1 MATVVFTIAKATGW
15 QEETILWMPLRKA
28 LQYMHASWVADG
40 LVTAW
45 RSESEEE
52 SIEAASLMAR
62 LKHLTR

>member
-1 MATVVFTIAKATGW
+1 
-15 QEETILWMPLRKA
+15 MPLRKA